1 MPFPKGGSVFQLSWK
16 RIRART
22 VRQDWHA
29 ELPKEKLT
37 VYDYAVAQAEP
48 AYVMFSMTLD
58 EAISLRRSGRH
69 ELARDQAEVSAD
81 FCTRFAT
88 TLECML
94 GVVERHANNFG
105 TLPSVAPL
113 DPLFFQG
120 DTARNAAAINAL
132 LSNVLFRQ
140 HTRFLHK
147 ARTLGEIAADVA
159 EEYRAMAID
168 ESEGLAT
175 KQGWDHLSALQYD
188 LTTSLREATVMLKSF
203 IVSLPTTEVGAFR
216 DRLAT
221 ALLALQA
228 APAVTDRRATAYRRQ

>member
-1 MPFPKGGSVFQLSWK
+1 MFQLSWK
-16 RIRART
+16 PIRART

-37 VYDYAVAQAEP
+37 VNDYAIAQAEP
-48 AYVMFSMTLD
+48 AYIMFSMTLD
-58 EAISLRRSGRH
+58 EAISLRRSGKH
-69 ELARDQAEVSAD
+69 EMARDQAEVSAD

-120 DTARNAAAINAL
+120 DTARNAASINAV

-147 ARTLGEIAADVA
+147 AHTLGEIAV
-159 EEYRAMAID
+159 
-168 ESEGLAT
+168 
-175 KQGWDHLSALQYD
+175 
-188 LTTSLREATVMLKSF
+188 
-203 IVSLPTTEVGAFR
+203 
-216 DRLAT
+216 
-221 ALLALQA
+221 
-228 APAVTDRRATAYRRQ
+228 